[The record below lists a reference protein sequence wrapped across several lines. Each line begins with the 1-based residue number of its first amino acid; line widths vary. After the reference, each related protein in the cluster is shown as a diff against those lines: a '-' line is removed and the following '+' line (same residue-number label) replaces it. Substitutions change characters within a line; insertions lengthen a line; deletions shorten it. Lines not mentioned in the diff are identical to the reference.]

1 MSDLNPNIREL
12 IYGKKELKKITL
24 YPLSVGDQF
33 KLTDLVTKVVQ
44 RLVAAQKEQS
54 LNDLA
59 FMTSMM
65 DSLEE
70 NIATVITLISDVSI
84 EEAKEVIGQLTN
96 SQLADL
102 IESIWETDYEPMLKK
117 SKNLYERGKNLFN
130 SRKPSPVSLSP
141 IPNTD

>member
-1 MSDLNPNIREL
+1 MSDLNPSIREL
-12 IYGKKELKKITL
+12 IYGKKELKKLTL

-33 KLTDLVTKVVQ
+33 KLTELVTKVVQ
-44 RLVAAQKEQS
+44 RLVAAQKENS

-59 FMTSMM
+59 FMASMM
-65 DSLEE
+65 ESLEE
-70 NIATVITLISDVSI
+70 NLAMVISLISDVPP
-84 EEAKEVIGQLTN
+84 EEAKEVISRLTN

-130 SRKPSPVSLSP
+130 SRKQSPVSLNP